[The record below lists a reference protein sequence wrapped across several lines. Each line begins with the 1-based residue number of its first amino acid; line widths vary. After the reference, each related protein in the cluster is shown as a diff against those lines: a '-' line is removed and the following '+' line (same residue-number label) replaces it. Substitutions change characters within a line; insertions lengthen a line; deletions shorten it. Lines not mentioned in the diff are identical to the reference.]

1 MAPSFSYPPPT
12 IKAERLEELYTV
24 HGVDTAVTLDLAS
37 TPESP
42 EAVRD
47 GYGGAYLSFF
57 ETCGLFFPRH
67 VLDILAELG
76 LSFTQMCPN
85 FLRLLLVLLARA
97 REEGL
102 LFGLKELCHL
112 FMMKRNNQNPETF
125 LMSPR
130 PRRQI
135 IQSAPLPRL
144 WAEDIVHLG
153 KTSMSPDLRGLIG
166 VIRGGRSD
174 WSSFD
179 QPRIRAAFQLPNGLG
194 IAPAFTS
201 GSASTSKVARGLPP
215 ISIADSDDEDAP
227 GEQKSPASLSPGSQ
241 DGSVV
246 ASRKRRRLSKVVT
259 PKSSR
264 SGRKSKGWKLVL
276 EGDGPLCMG
285 RGDLISLAQRT
296 RSAECRPPSLVSPSE
311 AYAKVVA
318 ASPKVVEAFNEF
330 IVTMEDRIRAL
341 RSESEVEKGKAEVQ
355 RLSEEL

>member
-1 MAPSFSYPPPT
+1 MAPSFSYPLPT

-24 HGVDTAVTLDLAS
+24 HGIDTA
-37 TPESP
+37 
-42 EAVRD
+42 
-47 GYGGAYLSFF
+47 
-57 ETCGLFFPRH
+57 
-67 VLDILAELG
+67 
-76 LSFTQMCPN
+76 
-85 FLRLLLVLLARA
+85 
-97 REEGL
+97 
-102 LFGLKELCHL
+102 
-112 FMMKRNNQNPETF
+112 NPETF

-194 IAPAFTS
+194 IAPAFT
-201 GSASTSKVARGLPP
+201 GALECESASTSKVARGLPS

-330 IVTMEDRIRAL
+330 IVTMEDCIRAL